1 MESLRVIASHV
12 TRRACG
18 VLAAGVHAL
27 WDLRNSSEQISAASS
42 QHTLVAYN
50 GSVLENYPNFRAT
63 CQKQID
69 NLVEAS
75 GGKAGTVEL
84 MYAEESSLIGA
95 AVAVACLDG

>member
-1 MESLRVIASHV
+1 
-12 TRRACG
+12 
-18 VLAAGVHAL
+18 
-27 WDLRNSSEQISAASS
+27 
-42 QHTLVAYN
+42 
-50 GSVLENYPNFRAT
+50 VLENYPNFRAT
-63 CQKQID
+63 CQEQID